1 MLKRGLPL
9 LCNEILWSI
18 SHIALISQSYSTRG
32 LVAVA
37 AINITTT
44 VTNFFMI
51 VCYAMG
57 NSISIVVGQQLG
69 AGEIE
74 RAKDYDFENG
84 VYELYHVFY
93 VGCCFI

>member
-1 MLKRGLPL
+1 MKKVPFDTTKEMLKRGLPL

-18 SHIALISQSYSTRG
+18 SIALISQSYSTRG
-32 LVAVA
+32 IIAVA

-74 RAKDYDFENG
+74 KAKDYD
-84 VYELYHVFY
+84 LK
-93 VGCCFI
+93 CCL